1 VNPPTDALADSSQ
14 LATVMLDGR
23 TLFKVR
29 GVIAFP
35 AEQRA
40 GIIEERLIA
49 AGSNE
54 ALSLDSLHVEEEP
67 DRSVVKLSD
76 EWVMAVFDVDGQK
89 EGTSRQLMAEIY
101 RSRIKEALA
110 AYRHDRSPQVLLTH
124 TFYAAGA
131 TAVFALAVYGLVVI
145 FRRFDWFMEQR
156 YRAKVESLRSKTFNI
171 LETKRLWEGVRVSE
185 RLFRAGLV
193 LMLLFFYGQYVLGLF
208 PWTRALSRH
217 LLSLVFDPLSTMG
230 LAVINAVPSL
240 VFLLILAIVIRYALK
255 LLKLYFTGL
264 QMGTVQIKG
273 FDPDWALPTFRILRL
288 LVIVF
293 ALVVAYPYV
302 PGSQSE
308 AFKGI
313 SILVGVIFS
322 LGSSSAVANV
332 IAGYTMIYRRAFKVG
347 DRIKIDTIIG
357 DVTEMRLQVTHLRS
371 PKNEEIT
378 IPNSTILSSSVT
390 NFSRLARE
398 QGLILHTTVG
408 IGYETPW
415 RQVEAML
422 LEAAQRTPGLLRKP
436 APFVLLLSL
445 DDFAVTYELNVYCD
459 QPQESLNLYAALHR
473 NILDLFNEHGV
484 QIMTPAYMGDP
495 ATPKIVPRDQW
506 FAPPATPS
514 SSEPASPP

>member
-1 VNPPTDALADSSQ
+1 
-14 LATVMLDGR
+14 
-23 TLFKVR
+23 
-29 GVIAFP
+29 
-35 AEQRA
+35 
-40 GIIEERLIA
+40 
-49 AGSNE
+49 
-54 ALSLDSLHVEEEP
+54 
-67 DRSVVKLSD
+67 
-76 EWVMAVFDVDGQK
+76 
-89 EGTSRQLMAEIY
+89 
-101 RSRIKEALA
+101 
-110 AYRHDRSPQVLLTH
+110 
-124 TFYAAGA
+124 
-131 TAVFALAVYGLVVI
+131 
-145 FRRFDWFMEQR
+145 
-156 YRAKVESLRSKTFNI
+156 
-171 LETKRLWEGVRVSE
+171 
-185 RLFRAGLV
+185 
-193 LMLLFFYGQYVLGLF
+193 
-208 PWTRALSRH
+208 
-217 LLSLVFDPLSTMG
+217 MG

-264 QMGTVQIKG
+264 QMETVQIKG